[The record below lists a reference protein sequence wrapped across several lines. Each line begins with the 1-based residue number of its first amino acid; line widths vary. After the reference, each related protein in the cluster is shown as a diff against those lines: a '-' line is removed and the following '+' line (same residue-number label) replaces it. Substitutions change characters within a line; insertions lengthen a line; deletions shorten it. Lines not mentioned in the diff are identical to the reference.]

1 MISERHP
8 PRPGVL
14 QDVPRPDDHVEHRGS
29 LEFAPV
35 QSAVFGLLFQ
45 GELVDESGGDLAGG
59 EQVPQ
64 QGLPPQVLVH
74 VGVVVANHEVA
85 GEKS

>member
-1 MISERHP
+1 M
-8 PRPGVL
+8 
-14 QDVPRPDDHVEHRGS
+14 
-29 LEFAPV
+29 
-35 QSAVFGLLFQ
+35 
-45 GELVDESGGDLAGG
+45 DESGGDLAGG